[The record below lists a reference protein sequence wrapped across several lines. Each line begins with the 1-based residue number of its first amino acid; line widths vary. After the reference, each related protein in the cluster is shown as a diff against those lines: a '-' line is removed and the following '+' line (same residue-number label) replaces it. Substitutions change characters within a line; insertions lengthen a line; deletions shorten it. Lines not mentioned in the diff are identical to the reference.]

1 MGYRMKGFSGFK
13 SSPAKISDEA
23 VVDAV
28 KSLGATQNKFIEKGF
43 VTAAKQGVTDQ
54 IDKKIM
60 GKKYKSETTEKE
72 VEGGVEGGN
81 AGANQ
86 KYSQEDAALME
97 KQLNKMARNTDN
109 KVVDKNIL
117 EGSGL

>member
-60 GKKYKSETTEKE
+60 GKKYKSKTTDEDKDDAG
-72 VEGGVEGGN
+72 EGQTYTQG
-81 AGANQ
+81 
-86 KYSQEDAALME
+86 DAALME
-97 KQLNKMARNTDN
+97 KHLNEMARKTDN
-109 KVVDKNIL
+109 KVVDEDIL
-117 EGSGL
+117 KDSGL

>member
-60 GKKYKSETTEKE
+60 GKKYKSKTTDEDKDDAAYF
-72 VEGGVEGGN
+72 EGDRAARER
-81 AGANQ
+81 Q
-86 KYSQEDAALME
+86 TYSQEDAALME
-97 KQLNKMARNTDN
+97 KELNKTARNT
-109 KVVDKNIL
+109 VDKNIL